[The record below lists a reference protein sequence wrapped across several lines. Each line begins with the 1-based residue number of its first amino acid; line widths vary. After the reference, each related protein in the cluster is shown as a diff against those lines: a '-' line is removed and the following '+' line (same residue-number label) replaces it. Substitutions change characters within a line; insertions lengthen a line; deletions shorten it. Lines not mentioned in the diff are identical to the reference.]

1 MAIVLLT
8 YHISREDCTA
18 ETETFVHSNS
28 SERSNVVS
36 PFASHET
43 IEERDIVVVQF
54 VSSSAV
60 SAYTGN
66 FEQNEEKLLLH
77 LSKAALL
84 LCSPISDVPDVQENI
99 ITALHWTHVASYS
112 HIHQYTNGSIEEY
125 LSPRG
130 TRIFFQA
137 MYIQLPRKVLGTHKI
152 EPFCAGRTFSI
163 GYALFSGAVF
173 SHHILQ
179 MPIIDKFKVFVKM
192 DADLVFKQDVSFD
205 IGQKMINQGCHVM
218 HSVLEAVWSGCEEGN
233 LKAIR
238 TFASSTGAH
247 KPKSDSYEWCNQG
260 MEGESTSFIIYGNFM
275 GYSRDLIQRIRPL
288 ASWLYY
294 EWPEGYFMKRWGDQG
309 PSIAFA
315 CYALDIPDITNDQ
328 KVCDFS
334 KLRDTEFMHG

>member
-1 MAIVLLT
+1 MKKRLKISFVSIVAIVLLT

-179 MPIIDKFKVFVKM
+179 MPIIDKFKVFVK
-192 DADLVFKQDVSFD
+192 
-205 IGQKMINQGCHVM
+205 ICHIK
-218 HSVLEAVWSGCEEGN
+218 E
-233 LKAIR
+233 I
-238 TFASSTGAH
+238 
-247 KPKSDSYEWCNQG
+247 
-260 MEGESTSFIIYGNFM
+260 
-275 GYSRDLIQRIRPL
+275 
-288 ASWLYY
+288 
-294 EWPEGYFMKRWGDQG
+294 
-309 PSIAFA
+309 
-315 CYALDIPDITNDQ
+315 
-328 KVCDFS
+328 
-334 KLRDTEFMHG
+334 